1 MKRLIVVDNP
11 ADWPLPRGDHGEVI
25 PVSSYLA
32 PAEPWPARSVRVFNL
47 ARSYGYQTRGYYV
60 SLLAEARGHRV
71 IPDVRTIQDLN
82 APGFVRFIPTDVEE
96 LVQKSLARIKSDDFV
111 LSIYFGENLAAQHQ
125 ALARALFR
133 LFPAPFLRAKF
144 GRGQKWNLRG
154 VRALSLDE
162 IPEAHIEF
170 MHQAAQRYFSRKR
183 YSPERSDRTRYDL
196 AILVN
201 HEERSAPSDKQ
212 ALQRFVQAAR
222 RQGFGVELIGRDDYP
237 RLAEFDALFIR
248 ETTAVNHHT
257 WRFSRRAQAEGL
269 AVIDD
274 PDSILRCANKV
285 YLAEVL
291 KGAKIPIPR
300 TVIIQRGE
308 RRAALQRLGL
318 PCVLK
323 VPDSSFS
330 QGVAKA
336 GTEAEYLELTD
347 RMLEAS
353 DLVIGQEYLP
363 TDFDW
368 RVGVL
373 DGKPLFVC
381 KYFMA
386 RGHWQIYNWASRR
399 RGEVAGR
406 YETLAVEEAPPAI
419 VSTAVKAARLMGDG
433 LYGVDLKEIGG
444 KPVVIEINDNP
455 SVDAGVEDKVLGA
468 ALYDAIIASLRRRV
482 DARREGERR

>member
-1 MKRLIVVDNP
+1 M
-11 ADWPLPRGDHGEVI
+11 
-25 PVSSYLA
+25 
-32 PAEPWPARSVRVFNL
+32 RVFNL

-82 APGFVRFIPTDVEE
+82 EPGFVRFIPNDVEV
-96 LVQKSLARIKSDDFV
+96 LIQKSLGRLKSDDFV

-133 LFPAPFLRAKF
+133 LFQVPFLRAKF
-144 GRGQKWNLRG
+144 GRGQKWSLRG
-154 VRALSLDE
+154 VRALPMGE
-162 IPEAHIEF
+162 IPESHLEF
-170 MHQAAQRYFSRKR
+170 MHDAARRYFKRKR
-183 YSPERSDRTRYDL
+183 YQPERSDRSRFDL

-201 HEERSAPSDKQ
+201 PDEREAPSDKQ
-212 ALQRFVQAAR
+212 ALQRFMQAAR
-222 RQGFGVELIGRDDYP
+222 RQGFSVEFIGRDDYP
-237 RLAEFDALFIR
+237 RLAEFDALLIR

-257 WRFSRRAQAEGL
+257 YRFSRRAQAEGL

-300 TVIIQRGE
+300 TEIIQRGQ
-308 RRAALQRLGL
+308 RRQALARLGL

-323 VPDSSFS
+323 IPDSSFS

-336 GTEAEYLELTD
+336 NTEAEYLALTD
-347 RMLEAS
+347 KMLEAS
-353 DLVIGQEYLP
+353 DLVIGQEYAP

-373 DGKPLFVC
+373 EGEPLFVC

-399 RGEVAGR
+399 RRDVWGQYESVAV
-406 YETLAVEEAPPAI
+406 TDAPPAI
-419 VSTAVKAARLMGDG
+419 VRTAVKAARLMGDG
-433 LYGVDLKEIGG
+433 LYGVDVKEIDG
-444 KPVVIEINDNP
+444 KPMVIEINDNP
-455 SVDAGVEDKVLGA
+455 SIEAGVEDRVLGP
-468 ALYDAIIASLRRRV
+468 ALYDAIIAALRRRV
-482 DARREGERR
+482 EARREGEAR

>member
-1 MKRLIVVDNP
+1 MRRLIVVDDPQDWTLDGHDGDVVSVSEYLSP
-11 ADWPLPRGDHGEVI
+11 AT
-25 PVSSYLA
+25 
-32 PAEPWPARSVRVFNL
+32 PWPVRGIRVFNL

-71 IPDVRTIQDLN
+71 MPDVRTIQDLN

-96 LVQKSLARIKSDDFV
+96 LIQKSLGRLKSDDFV
-111 LSIYFGENLAAQHQ
+111 LSIYFGENVAAQHQ

-133 LFPAPFLRAKF
+133 LFPVPFLRAKF
-144 GRGQKWNLRG
+144 GRGQKWSLRG
-154 VRALSLDE
+154 IRALPMDE
-162 IPEAHIEF
+162 IPEQHLEF
-170 MHQAAQRYFSRKR
+170 MHDAGRRYFSRKR
-183 YSPERSDRTRYDL
+183 FQPERSDRSRFDL

-201 HEERSAPSDKQ
+201 PAESEAPSDKQ
-212 ALQRFVQAAR
+212 ALNRFVQAAR
-222 RQGFGVELIGRDDYP
+222 RQGFSVEFIGRDDYP

-300 TVIIQRGE
+300 TEIIQRGQ
-308 RRAALQRLGL
+308 RREAMARLGL

-323 VPDSSFS
+323 IPDSSFS

-336 GTEAEYLELTD
+336 TTEAEYLELTD

-353 DLVIGQEYLP
+353 DLVIGQEYAP

-373 DGKPLFVC
+373 EGEPLFVC

-399 RGEVAGR
+399 RRDVWGQ
-406 YETLAVEEAPPAI
+406 YETIAVADAPQAI
-419 VSTAVKAARLMGDG
+419 VQTAVKAARLMGDG
-433 LYGVDLKEIGG
+433 LYGVDLKEIDG
-444 KPVVIEINDNP
+444 KALVIEINDNP
-455 SVDAGVEDKVLGA
+455 SIEAGVEDQVLGM
-468 ALYDAIIASLRRRV
+468 ALYDAIIAALRRRV
-482 DARREGERR
+482 EARREGERR

>member
-1 MKRLIVVDNP
+1 MMRLIVVDDP
-11 ADWPLPRGDHGEVI
+11 KAWTLGGHDARVISVGEYLSPR
-25 PVSSYLA
+25 
-32 PAEPWPARSVRVFNL
+32 EPWPRNMRVFNL

-96 LVQKSLARIKSDDFV
+96 LIQKSLGRLKSEDFV
-111 LSIYFGENLAAQHQ
+111 LSIYFGENMAAQHQ

-144 GRGQKWNLRG
+144 GRGQKWSLRG
-154 VRALSLDE
+154 VRAMSMDE
-162 IPEAHIEF
+162 IPEGHLEF
-170 MHQAAQRYFSRKR
+170 MQDAARHYFGRKR
-183 YSPERSDRTRYDL
+183 YQPERGDRSRYDL

-201 HEERSAPSDKQ
+201 PEEKEPPSDRQ
-212 ALQRFVQAAR
+212 ALNRFVQAAR
-222 RQGFGVELIGRDDYP
+222 RQGFSVEFIGRDDYP
-237 RLAEFDALFIR
+237 RIAEFDALFIR

-291 KGAKIPIPR
+291 KGAKIPTPR
-300 TVIIQRGE
+300 TEIIQRGQ
-308 RRAALQRLGL
+308 RREALARLGL

-336 GTEAEYLELTD
+336 NTEAEYLELTD
-347 RMLEAS
+347 KMLDAS
-353 DLVIGQEYLP
+353 DLVIGQEYAP

-373 DGKPLFVC
+373 EGEPLYVC

-399 RGEVAGR
+399 RRDVWGQ
-406 YETLAVEEAPPAI
+406 YEALAVEDAPR
-419 VSTAVKAARLMGDG
+419 AVVQAAVRAARLMGDG
-433 LYGVDLKEIGG
+433 LYGVDVKEIDG
-444 KPVVIEINDNP
+444 KPMVIEINDNP
-455 SVDAGVEDKVLGA
+455 SIEAGVEDQVLGQ

-482 DARREGERR
+482 ELRREGERK

>member
-1 MKRLIVVDNP
+1 VRRLIVVDDP
-11 ADWPLPRGDHGEVI
+11 KAWTLGGHDGDV
-25 PVSSYLA
+25 VSVSDYLA
-32 PAEPWPARSVRVFNL
+32 PAEPWPSRGVRVFNL

-71 IPDVRTIQDLN
+71 MPDVRTIQDLN

-96 LVQKSLARIKSDDFV
+96 LIQKSLSRLKSDDFV
-111 LSIYFGENLAAQHQ
+111 LSIYFGENMAAQHQ

-133 LFPAPFLRAKF
+133 LFPVPFLRAKF
-144 GRGQKWNLRG
+144 GRGQKWSIRG
-154 VRALSLDE
+154 LRALPMDE
-162 IPEAHIEF
+162 IPEQHLEF
-170 MHQAAQRYFSRKR
+170 MHGAARRYFSRKR
-183 YSPERSDRTRYDL
+183 YQPERSDRSRYDL

-201 HEERSAPSDKQ
+201 PEEKEPPSDKQ
-212 ALQRFVQAAR
+212 ALNRFVQAAR
-222 RQGFGVELIGRDDYP
+222 RQGFGVEFIGRDDYP
-237 RLAEFDALFIR
+237 RLAEFDALLIR

-257 WRFSRRAQAEGL
+257 YRFSRRAQAEGL

-291 KGAKIPIPR
+291 KGAKIAIPR
-300 TVIIQRGE
+300 TEIIQRGQ
-308 RRAALQRLGL
+308 RRQALARLGL

-323 VPDSSFS
+323 IPDSSFS

-336 GTEAEYLELTD
+336 STEEEYLELTD
-347 RMLEAS
+347 KMLAAS
-353 DLVIGQEYLP
+353 DLVIGQEYAP

-373 DGKPLFVC
+373 EGEPLFVC

-386 RGHWQIYNWASRR
+386 RGHWQIYNWASRK
-399 RGEVAGR
+399 RGEVWGR
-406 YETLAVEEAPPAI
+406 YESLSVADAPPAI
-419 VSTAVKAARLMGDG
+419 VQTAVRAAKLMGDG
-433 LYGVDLKEIGG
+433 LYGVDLKEIDG

-455 SVDAGVEDKVLGA
+455 SIEAGVEDQALGQG
-468 ALYDAIIASLRRRV
+468 LYDAIIAALRRRV
-482 DARREGERR
+482 EARREGERK

>member
-1 MKRLIVVDNP
+1 LKRLIVVDEP
-11 ADWPLPRGDHGEVI
+11 SRWPLA
-25 PVSSYLA
+25 VSDAQVVSVSDYLA
-32 PAEPWPARSVRVFNL
+32 PAEPWPGRGIRVFNL

-71 IPDVRTIQDLN
+71 VPDVRTIQDLN
-82 APGFVRFIPTDVEE
+82 APGFVRFIPTEVEE
-96 LVQKSLARIKSDDFV
+96 LIQKSLARLKSDDFV
-111 LSIYFGENLAAQHQ
+111 LSIYFGENMAAQHQ
-125 ALARALFR
+125 GLARALFR

-144 GRGQKWNLRG
+144 GRGQKWSLRG
-154 VRALSLDE
+154 VRAVPLDD
-162 IPEAHIEF
+162 IPEQHLEF
-170 MHQAAQRYFSRKR
+170 MHEAAKRYFGRKR
-183 YSPERSDRTRYDL
+183 YQPERSDRSRYDL

-201 HEERSAPSDKQ
+201 PDEKESPSDKQ
-212 ALQRFVQAAR
+212 ALNRFVQAAR
-222 RQGFGVELIGRDDYP
+222 RQGFSVEFIGRDDYP

-291 KGAKIPIPR
+291 RNARIPMPR
-300 TVIIQRGE
+300 TEIIQRGQ
-308 RRAALQRLGL
+308 RRAALARLGL

-330 QGVAKA
+330 QGVARA
-336 GTEAEYLELTD
+336 NTEEEFLELTD

-353 DLVIGQEYLP
+353 DLVIGQEYAP

-373 DGKPLFVC
+373 EGKPLFVC

-399 RGEVAGR
+399 RRDVWGQYEAVAV
-406 YETLAVEEAPPAI
+406 AHAPPA
-419 VSTAVKAARLMGDG
+419 VVQTAVKAARLMGDG
-433 LYGVDLKEIGG
+433 LYGVDLKEING
-444 KPVVIEINDNP
+444 KVLVIEINDNP
-455 SVDAGVEDKVLGA
+455 SIEAGVEDQVLGT
-468 ALYDAIIASLRRRV
+468 ALYDTIIASLRRRV
-482 DARREGERR
+482 EARREGERK

>member
-1 MKRLIVVDNP
+1 VRRLIVVDDP
-11 ADWPLPRGDHGEVI
+11 AEWTLGGQHGTVI
-25 PVSSYLA
+25 SVSDYLA
-32 PAEPWPARSVRVFNL
+32 PAEPWPARGMRVFNL

-60 SLLAEARGHRV
+60 SLLAEARGHRA

-82 APGFVRFIPTDVEE
+82 APGFVRFIPTDVED
-96 LVQKSLARIKSDDFV
+96 LIQKSLGRLKSDDFV
-111 LSIYFGENLAAQHQ
+111 LSIYFGENMAAQHQ

-133 LFPAPFLRAKF
+133 LFPVPFLRAKF
-144 GRGQKWNLRG
+144 GRGQKWSLRG
-154 VRALSLDE
+154 VRALPIDE
-162 IPEAHIEF
+162 IPEQHLDF
-170 MHQAAQRYFSRKR
+170 MRDAARRFFGRKR
-183 YSPERSDRTRYDL
+183 YQPGRSDRSRFDL

-201 HEERSAPSDKQ
+201 PAERSAPSDKP
-212 ALQRFVQAAR
+212 ALSRFVQAAR
-222 RQGFGVELIGRDDYP
+222 RQGFSVEFIGRDDYP
-237 RLAEFDALFIR
+237 RIAEFDALLIR

-257 WRFSRRAQAEGL
+257 YRFSRRAQAEGI

-300 TVIIQRGE
+300 TEIIQRGQ
-308 RRAALQRLGL
+308 RRAVLARLGL

-336 GTEAEYLELTD
+336 STEAEYMELTD
-347 RMLEAS
+347 KMLESS
-353 DLVIGQEYLP
+353 DLVIAQEYAP

-373 DGKPLFVC
+373 EGEPLFAC

-399 RGEVAGR
+399 RGDVLGN
-406 YETLAVEEAPPAI
+406 YETFTIEETPPAI
-419 VSTAVKAARLMGDG
+419 IQTAVKAARLMGDG
-433 LYGVDLKEIGG
+433 LYGVDLKEIDG
-444 KPVVIEINDNP
+444 KPMVIEINDNP
-455 SVDAGVEDKVLGA
+455 SIDAGVEDKVLGA
-468 ALYDAIIASLRRRV
+468 ALYDKIIASLRRRV
-482 DARREGERR
+482 EARREGERK

>member
-1 MKRLIVVDNP
+1 MRRLIVVD
-11 ADWPLPRGDHGEVI
+11 DPRAWTLGDHDGRVI
-25 PVSSYLA
+25 SVSEYLS
-32 PAEPWPARSVRVFNL
+32 PREPWPARGMRVFNL

-71 IPDVRTIQDLN
+71 MPDVRTIQDLN
-82 APGFVRFIPTDVEE
+82 APGFVRFIPSDVEE
-96 LVQKSLARIKSDDFV
+96 LIQKGLGRLKSDDFV
-111 LSIYFGENLAAQHQ
+111 LSIYFGENMAAQHQ

-133 LFPAPFLRAKF
+133 LFPVPFLRAKF
-144 GRGQKWNLRG
+144 SRGQKWNLRG
-154 VRALSLDE
+154 VRALPMDE
-162 IPEAHIEF
+162 IPENHLDF
-170 MHQAAQRYFSRKR
+170 MQDAARHYFGRKR
-183 YSPERSDRTRYDL
+183 FMPSRGDRSRYDL

-201 HEERSAPSDKQ
+201 PEEKEAPSDRQ
-212 ALQRFVQAAR
+212 ALNRFVQAAR
-222 RQGFGVELIGRDDYP
+222 RQGFSVEFIGRDDYP
-237 RLAEFDALFIR
+237 RIAEFDALFIR

-291 KGAKIPIPR
+291 KGAKIPMPR
-300 TVIIQRGE
+300 TEIIQRGQ
-308 RRAALQRLGL
+308 RREALARLGL

-336 GTEAEYLELTD
+336 STEAEYLEQTD
-347 RMLEAS
+347 KMLSAS

-373 DGKPLFVC
+373 EGKPLYAC
-381 KYFMA
+381 KYYMA

-399 RGEVAGR
+399 RQDVWGR
-406 YETLAVEEAPPAI
+406 YEAVALEDAPRAI
-419 VSTAVKAARLMGDG
+419 VQTAVKAARLMGDG
-433 LYGVDLKEIGG
+433 LYGVDLKEIDG
-444 KPVVIEINDNP
+444 KPMVIEINDNP
-455 SVDAGVEDKVLGA
+455 SIEAGVEDKVLGA
-468 ALYDAIIASLRRRV
+468 ALYEAIIASLRRRV
-482 DARREGERR
+482 ELRREGEAR

>member
-1 MKRLIVVDNP
+1 MRRLIVVDDP
-11 ADWPLPRGDHGEVI
+11 GAWTLGGHDGDV
-25 PVSSYLA
+25 VSVSDYLA
-32 PAEPWPARSVRVFNL
+32 PAEPWPTRGIRVFNL

-71 IPDVRTIQDLN
+71 MPDVRTIQDLN

-96 LVQKSLARIKSDDFV
+96 LIQKSLSRLKSDDFV
-111 LSIYFGENLAAQHQ
+111 LSIYFGENVAAQHQ

-133 LFPAPFLRAKF
+133 LFPVPFLRAKF
-144 GRGQKWNLRG
+144 GRGQKWSLRG
-154 VRALSLDE
+154 IRALPMDE
-162 IPEAHIEF
+162 IPAQHLDF
-170 MHQAAQRYFSRKR
+170 MHDAARRYFSRKR
-183 YSPERSDRTRYDL
+183 YQPERSDRSRFDL

-201 HEERSAPSDKQ
+201 TDEREAPSDKQ
-212 ALQRFVQAAR
+212 ALNRFVQAAR
-222 RQGFGVELIGRDDYP
+222 RQGFSVEFIGRDDYP
-237 RLAEFDALFIR
+237 RIAEFDALFIR

-257 WRFSRRAQAEGL
+257 YRFSRRAQAEGL

-285 YLAEVL
+285 YLAEVM

-300 TVIIQRGE
+300 TEIIQRGQ
-308 RRAALQRLGL
+308 RRQALARLGL

-336 GTEAEYLELTD
+336 NTEAEYLELTD
-347 RMLEAS
+347 KMLEAS
-353 DLVIGQEYLP
+353 DLVIGQEYAP

-373 DGKPLFVC
+373 EGKALFVC

-399 RGEVAGR
+399 RRDVWGNYA
-406 YETLAVEEAPPAI
+406 TLAVADAPPA
-419 VSTAVKAARLMGDG
+419 VVQTAVKAAKLMGDG
-433 LYGVDLKEIGG
+433 LYGVDIKEIDGR
-444 KPVVIEINDNP
+444 PMVIEINDNP
-455 SVDAGVEDKVLGA
+455 SIEAGVEDKVLGA
-468 ALYDAIIASLRRRV
+468 ALYDAIIGALRRRV
-482 DARREGERR
+482 EARREGERK

>member
-1 MKRLIVVDNP
+1 MRRLIVVDDP
-11 ADWPLPRGDHGEVI
+11 QAWTLDGHDGEV
-25 PVSSYLA
+25 VSVSEYLA
-32 PAEPWPARSVRVFNL
+32 PAEPWPTRGIRVFNL
-47 ARSYGYQTRGYYV
+47 SRSYGYQTRGYYV

-71 IPDVRTIQDLN
+71 MPDVRTIQDLN

-96 LVQKSLARIKSDDFV
+96 LIQKSLGRLKSDDFV

-125 ALARALFR
+125 ALAKALFR
-133 LFPAPFLRAKF
+133 LFQVPFLRAKF
-144 GRGQKWNLRG
+144 GRGQKWSLRG
-154 VRALSLDE
+154 VRALPLDE
-162 IPEAHIEF
+162 IQEQHLEF
-170 MHQAAQRYFSRKR
+170 MHDAARRYFSRKR
-183 YSPERSDRTRYDL
+183 YQPERSDRSRYDL

-201 HEERSAPSDKQ
+201 PEEREPPSDKQ
-212 ALQRFVQAAR
+212 ALNRFLQSAR
-222 RQGFGVELIGRDDYP
+222 RQGFGVEFIGRDDYP
-237 RLAEFDALFIR
+237 RISEFDALLIR

-257 WRFSRRAQAEGL
+257 YRFSRRAQAEGL

-300 TVIIQRGE
+300 TEIIQRGQ
-308 RRAALQRLGL
+308 RKAALERLGL

-323 VPDSSFS
+323 IPDSSFS
-330 QGVAKA
+330 QGVSKA
-336 GTEAEYLELTD
+336 STEAQYMELTD
-347 RMLEAS
+347 KMLEAS
-353 DLVIGQEYLP
+353 DLVIGQEYAP

-373 DGKPLFVC
+373 EGEPLYVC

-399 RGEVAGR
+399 RTDVWGQ
-406 YETLAVEEAPPAI
+406 YETLAVADAPPA
-419 VSTAVKAARLMGDG
+419 VVQTAVKAARLMGDG
-433 LYGVDLKEIGG
+433 LYGVDLKEIDG
-444 KPVVIEINDNP
+444 KPIVIEINDNP
-455 SVDAGVEDKVLGA
+455 SIESGVEDKILGP

-482 DARREGERR
+482 VARREGERK

>member
-11 ADWPLPRGDHGEVI
+11 ADWPLSRAEDGEVI
-25 PVSSYLA
+25 PVSQYLA
-32 PAEPWPARSVRVFNL
+32 PAEPWPGRGVRVFNL

-96 LVQKSLARIKSDDFV
+96 LVQKSLGRLKSDDFV

-162 IPEAHIEF
+162 IPPQHLDF

-183 YSPERSDRTRYDL
+183 YAPERSDRSRYDL

-201 HEERSAPSDKQ
+201 PAEREAPSDRQ
-212 ALQRFVQAAR
+212 ALQRFVKAAR

-257 WRFSRRAQAEGL
+257 WRFARRAQAEGL

-291 KGAKIPIPR
+291 KGAGIPTPR
-300 TVIIQRGE
+300 TEIIQRGQ
-308 RRAALQRLGL
+308 RRPALARLGL

-336 GTEAEYLELTD
+336 TTEAEYLELTD

-353 DLVIGQEYLP
+353 DLVIGQEFVP
-363 TDFDW
+363 TEFDW

-373 DGKPLFVC
+373 EGEPLFVC

-399 RGEVAGR
+399 RRDVSGQ
-406 YETLAVEEAPPAI
+406 YETLAVADAPQA
-419 VSTAVKAARLMGDG
+419 VVQMAVKAARLMGDG
-433 LYGVDLKEIGG
+433 FYGVDLKELDG

-455 SVDAGVEDKVLGA
+455 SVESDVEDKVLGPG
-468 ALYDAIIASLRRRV
+468 LYDAVIASLRRRV
-482 DARREGERR
+482 EARREGEAR

>member
-1 MKRLIVVDNP
+1 MRRLIVVDDP
-11 ADWPLPRGDHGEVI
+11 GAWTLGGHDGAV
-25 PVSSYLA
+25 VSVSEYLS
-32 PAEPWPARSVRVFNL
+32 PAEPWPTRGIRVFNL

-82 APGFVRFIPTDVEE
+82 APGFVRFIPTDVED
-96 LVQKSLARIKSDDFV
+96 LIQKSLARLKSDDFV
-111 LSIYFGENLAAQHQ
+111 LSIYFGENVAAQHQ

-133 LFPAPFLRAKF
+133 LFPVPFLRAKF
-144 GRGQKWNLRG
+144 GRGQKWSLRG
-154 VRALSLDE
+154 IRALPMDE
-162 IPEAHIEF
+162 IPEQHLEF
-170 MHQAAQRYFSRKR
+170 MHDAARRFFARKR
-183 YSPERSDRTRYDL
+183 YQPERSDRSRFDL

-201 HEERSAPSDKQ
+201 PDESEAPSDKQ
-212 ALQRFVQAAR
+212 ALNRFMQAAR
-222 RQGFGVELIGRDDYP
+222 RQGFSVEFIGKDDYP
-237 RLAEFDALFIR
+237 RIAEFDALFIR

-285 YLAEVL
+285 YLAEIL

-300 TVIIQRGE
+300 TEIIQRGQ
-308 RRAALQRLGL
+308 RRQALARLGL

-323 VPDSSFS
+323 IPDSSFS

-336 GTEAEYLELTD
+336 NTEAEYLELTD
-347 RMLEAS
+347 KMLESS
-353 DLVIGQEYLP
+353 DLVIGQEYAP

-373 DGKPLFVC
+373 EGEALFVC

-399 RGEVAGR
+399 RRDVWGN
-406 YETLAVEEAPPAI
+406 YETLAVADAPPA
-419 VSTAVKAARLMGDG
+419 VVQTAVKAARLMGDG
-433 LYGVDLKEIGG
+433 LYGVDVKEIDG

-455 SVDAGVEDKVLGA
+455 SIEAGVEDKVLGM
-468 ALYDAIIASLRRRV
+468 ALYDAIIGTLRRRV
-482 DARREGERR
+482 EARREGERK

>member
-1 MKRLIVVDNP
+1 MRRLIVVDDP
-11 ADWPLPRGDHGEVI
+11 GAWTLGGHDGAV
-25 PVSSYLA
+25 VSVSEYLS
-32 PAEPWPARSVRVFNL
+32 PTEPWPTRGIRVFNL

-82 APGFVRFIPTDVEE
+82 APGFVRFIPTDVED
-96 LVQKSLARIKSDDFV
+96 LIQKSLARLKSDDFV
-111 LSIYFGENLAAQHQ
+111 LSIYFGENVAAQHQ

-133 LFPAPFLRAKF
+133 LFPVPFLRAKF
-144 GRGQKWNLRG
+144 GRGQKWSLRG
-154 VRALSLDE
+154 IRALPMDE
-162 IPEAHIEF
+162 IPEQHLEF
-170 MHQAAQRYFSRKR
+170 MHDAARRFFARKR
-183 YSPERSDRTRYDL
+183 YQPERSDRSRYDL

-201 HEERSAPSDKQ
+201 PEESEAPSDKQ
-212 ALQRFVQAAR
+212 ALHRFMQAAR
-222 RQGFGVELIGRDDYP
+222 RQGFSVEFIGKDDYP
-237 RLAEFDALFIR
+237 RIAEFDALFIR

-257 WRFSRRAQAEGL
+257 YRFSRRAQAEGL

-285 YLAEVL
+285 YLAEIL

-300 TVIIQRGE
+300 TEIIQRGQ
-308 RRAALQRLGL
+308 RRQALARLGL

-323 VPDSSFS
+323 IPDSSFS

-336 GTEAEYLELTD
+336 NTEAEYLELTD
-347 RMLEAS
+347 KMLESS
-353 DLVIGQEYLP
+353 DLVIGQEYAP

-373 DGKPLFVC
+373 EGEPLFVC

-399 RGEVAGR
+399 RRDVWGN
-406 YETLAVEEAPPAI
+406 YETLAVADAPPA
-419 VSTAVKAARLMGDG
+419 VVQTAVKAAKLMGDG
-433 LYGVDLKEIGG
+433 LYGVDIKEIDG

-455 SVDAGVEDKVLGA
+455 SIEAGVEDKVLGM
-468 ALYDAIIASLRRRV
+468 ALYDAIIGTLRRRV
-482 DARREGERR
+482 EARREGERK

>member
-1 MKRLIVVDNP
+1 MRRLIVVDDP
-11 ADWPLPRGDHGEVI
+11 AAWTLGGHGGNVI
-25 PVSSYLA
+25 SVSEYLR
-32 PAEPWPARSVRVFNL
+32 PAEAWPARGIRVFNL

-96 LVQKSLARIKSDDFV
+96 LIQKSLGRLKSDAFV
-111 LSIYFGENLAAQHQ
+111 LSIYFGENMAAQHQ

-133 LFPAPFLRAKF
+133 LFPVPFLRAKF
-144 GRGQKWNLRG
+144 GRAQKWSLRG
-154 VRALSLDE
+154 VRALSVDE
-162 IPEAHIEF
+162 LPAQHLEF
-170 MHQAAQRYFSRKR
+170 MQEAARRYFSRKR
-183 YSPERSDRTRYDL
+183 YQPERSDRSRFDL

-201 HEERSAPSDKQ
+201 PQEREPPSDKL
-212 ALQRFVQAAR
+212 ALNRFMQAAR
-222 RQGFGVELIGRDDYP
+222 RQGFSVEFIGRDDYP
-237 RLAEFDALFIR
+237 RISEFDALFIR

-257 WRFSRRAQAEGL
+257 YRFSRRAQAEGL

-291 KGAKIPIPR
+291 KGARIPIPR
-300 TVIIQRGE
+300 TEIIQRGQ
-308 RRAALQRLGL
+308 RKLALGRLGL

-323 VPDSSFS
+323 IPDSSFS

-336 GTEAEYLELTD
+336 STEAEYMELTD

-353 DLVIGQEYLP
+353 DLVIGQEYSP
-363 TDFDW
+363 TEFDW

-373 DGKPLFVC
+373 AGEPLYVC

-386 RGHWQIYNWASRR
+386 RGHWQIYNWASHRPSETW
-399 RGEVAGR
+399 GQ
-406 YETLAVEEAPPAI
+406 YETFAVADAPPN
-419 VSTAVKAARLMGDG
+419 VVQTAVKAARLMGEG
-433 LYGVDLKEIGG
+433 LYGVDVKEIDG
-444 KPVVIEINDNP
+444 KAVVIEINDNP
-455 SVDAGVEDKVLGA
+455 SIETGVEDKILGP
-468 ALYDAIIASLRRRV
+468 ALYDAIIGALRRGV
-482 DARREGERR
+482 EARREGERK

>member
-1 MKRLIVVDNP
+1 MRRLIVVDDP
-11 ADWPLPRGDHGEVI
+11 GAWTLGGHDGAV
-25 PVSSYLA
+25 VSVSEYLS
-32 PAEPWPARSVRVFNL
+32 PAEPWPTRGIRVFNL

-82 APGFVRFIPTDVEE
+82 APGFVRFIPTDVED
-96 LVQKSLARIKSDDFV
+96 LIQKSLARLKSDDFV
-111 LSIYFGENLAAQHQ
+111 LSIYFGENVAAQHQ

-133 LFPAPFLRAKF
+133 LFPVPFLRAKF
-144 GRGQKWNLRG
+144 GRGQKWSLRG
-154 VRALSLDE
+154 IRALPLDE
-162 IPEAHIEF
+162 IPEQHLEF
-170 MHQAAQRYFSRKR
+170 MHDAARRFFARKR
-183 YSPERSDRTRYDL
+183 YQPERSDRSRFDL

-201 HEERSAPSDKQ
+201 PAEREAPSDKQ
-212 ALQRFVQAAR
+212 ALNRFMQAAR
-222 RQGFGVELIGRDDYP
+222 RQGFSVEFIGKDDYP
-237 RLAEFDALFIR
+237 RIAEFDALFIR

-285 YLAEVL
+285 YLAEIL

-300 TVIIQRGE
+300 TEIIQRGQ
-308 RRAALQRLGL
+308 RRQALARLGL

-323 VPDSSFS
+323 IPDSSFS

-336 GTEAEYLELTD
+336 NTEAEYLELTD
-347 RMLEAS
+347 KMLESS
-353 DLVIGQEYLP
+353 DLVIGQEYAP

-373 DGKPLFVC
+373 EGEPLFVC

-399 RGEVAGR
+399 RRDVWGN
-406 YETLAVEEAPPAI
+406 YETLAVADAPPA
-419 VSTAVKAARLMGDG
+419 VVQTAVKAARLMGDG
-433 LYGVDLKEIGG
+433 LYGVDIKEIDG

-455 SVDAGVEDKVLGA
+455 SIEAGVEDKVLGM
-468 ALYDAIIASLRRRV
+468 ALYDAIIGTLRRRV
-482 DARREGERR
+482 EARREGERK